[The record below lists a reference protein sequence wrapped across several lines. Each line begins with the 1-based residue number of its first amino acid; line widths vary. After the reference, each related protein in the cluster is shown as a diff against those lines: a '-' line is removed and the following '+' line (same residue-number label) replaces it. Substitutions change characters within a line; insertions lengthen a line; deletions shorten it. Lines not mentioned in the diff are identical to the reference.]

1 MYPATCDV
9 LAVQDRVTWCCTV
22 TTPVPL
28 RGIESVGFVALL
40 VTVIAPLKAPVTVGL
55 KDAVSV
61 AVAPAATVN
70 GVVTDASENLVPEI
84 ETVETVTGP
93 VPVFVSVTVNDEVV
107 LTCRLPKFS
116 LGGVAVSGPR
126 MVPVPLSGME
136 RFGSDALL
144 VKEMDPLAGSATLGA
159 KAIVRALM
167 ALTARV
173 NGIDFE
179 ASENPAPEILT
190 LETVSDAVPV
200 FLNVTV

>member
-1 MYPATCDV
+1 MA
-9 LAVQDRVTWCCTV
+9 
-22 TTPVPL
+22 TPVPL

-70 GVVTDASENLVPEI
+70 GVVTDASENPVPEI
-84 ETVETVTGP
+84 ETVETVTDP
-93 VPVFVSVTVNDEVV
+93 VPVFVSVTVNDEVA
-107 LTCRLPKFS
+107 LTCTLPKFS

-136 RFGSDALL
+136 RFGLDALL
-144 VKEMDPLAGSATLGA
+144 VTEMDPLAAPATLGA
-159 KAIVRALM
+159 KVTVRTLVAP
-167 ALTARV
+167 TASV
-173 NGIDFE
+173 NGVDIE
-179 ASENPAPEILT
+179 ANENPAPEILT

-200 FLNVTV
+200 FLSVTA